1 MHAMTERTDFTD
13 LLKARRAELGYSLR
27 DMEAR
32 CIDPDS
38 GEQAKFGWLS
48 KVERG
53 ESVDPPRE
61 KRLKALTV
69 GYELPLKVLQIAA
82 SRQFF
87 GYDPVEDS
95 SVVWSDD
102 LTTRILVARAGEMT
116 DEDRQQL
123 AEIAETFARRKA
135 QRNDGAGG
143 KSDD

>member
-1 MHAMTERTDFTD
+1 MHAMTERADFTD

-27 DMEAR
+27 EMEAR

-53 ESVDPPRE
+53 APVDPPRE
-61 KRLKALTV
+61 SRLKALRN

-95 SVVWSDD
+95 SVVWSED

-116 DEDRQQL
+116 EEDRQQL

-135 QRNDGAGG
+135 QRNDAAGS